1 MTLLSGPARFSKRT
15 RLQKMR
21 PSGFRH
27 ISRWSDGVVDPLSFG
42 NSALY
47 RFITKQ
53 FKAAIFGG
61 LTVLNNGKIDA
72 RLV

>member
-1 MTLLSGPARFSKRT
+1 
-15 RLQKMR
+15 MR